1 MKIGPWPRSPD
12 ALPRNDIKRW
22 RGCIVDSFLHEG
34 ETEGVRWL
42 VRSKLVDRRLI
53 DRRRAGGG
61 TSRRRAGNKSVD
73 TRHPDLLS
81 SRLRRGS
88 SYRPLGDQA

>member
-1 MKIGPWPRSPD
+1 M
-12 ALPRNDIKRW
+12 
-22 RGCIVDSFLHEG
+22 
-34 ETEGVRWL
+34 
-42 VRSKLVDRRLI
+42 DRRLI

-61 TSRRRAGNKSVD
+61 TNSRRAGSKSVD
-73 TRHPDLLS
+73 TRHPVLLS